1 MLKGNDGHEGK
12 RMITERNRRI
22 KKAILY
28 HKVDIGKCSLL
39 LGYNRKEFNV
49 VLNEGKLNLGQ
60 IIAVANFVGLTTSE
74 IVDLFF

>member
-1 MLKGNDGHEGK
+1 
-12 RMITERNRRI
+12 MITERNKRI

-28 HKVDIGKCSLL
+28 HRVDIGECSLL

-49 VLNEGKLNLGQ
+49 VLNERKLSLGQ
-60 IIAVANFVGLTTSE
+60 IIAIANFVGLTTSE

>member
-1 MLKGNDGHEGK
+1 
-12 RMITERNRRI
+12 MITERNKRI

-28 HKVDIGKCSLL
+28 HRVDIGECSLL
-39 LGYNRKEFNV
+39 LGYNRKEVNV

-60 IIAVANFVGLTTSE
+60 IIAIANFVGFTTSE

>member
-1 MLKGNDGHEGK
+1 
-12 RMITERNRRI
+12 MITERNKRI

-28 HKVDIGKCSLL
+28 HRVDIGECSLL

-49 VLNEGKLNLGQ
+49 VLNERKLSLGQ
-60 IIAVANFVGLTTSE
+60 IIAVANFVGFTTSE

>member
-1 MLKGNDGHEGK
+1 
-12 RMITERNRRI
+12 MITERNKRI

-28 HKVDIGKCSLL
+28 HRVDIGECSLL

-60 IIAVANFVGLTTSE
+60 IIAVANFVGFTTSE

>member
-1 MLKGNDGHEGK
+1 
-12 RMITERNRRI
+12 MITERNKRI

-28 HKVDIGKCSLL
+28 HRVDIGECSLL

-60 IIAVANFVGLTTSE
+60 IIAIANFVGLTTSE

>member
-1 MLKGNDGHEGK
+1 
-12 RMITERNRRI
+12 MITKRNKRI

-28 HKVDIGKCSLL
+28 HRVDIGECSLL

-60 IIAVANFVGLTTSE
+60 IIAIANFVELTTSE

>member
-1 MLKGNDGHEGK
+1 
-12 RMITERNRRI
+12 MITERNKRI

-28 HKVDIGKCSLL
+28 HRVDIGECSLL

-60 IIAVANFVGLTTSE
+60 IIAIANFVELTTSE

>member
-1 MLKGNDGHEGK
+1 
-12 RMITERNRRI
+12 MITERNKRI

-28 HKVDIGKCSLL
+28 HRVDIGECSLL

-49 VLNEGKLNLGQ
+49 VLNERKLNLGQ
-60 IIAVANFVGLTTSE
+60 IIAIANFVGFTTSE

>member
-1 MLKGNDGHEGK
+1 
-12 RMITERNRRI
+12 MITERNKRI

-28 HKVDIGKCSLL
+28 HKIDIGECSLL

-60 IIAVANFVGLTTSE
+60 IIAVANFVELTTSE